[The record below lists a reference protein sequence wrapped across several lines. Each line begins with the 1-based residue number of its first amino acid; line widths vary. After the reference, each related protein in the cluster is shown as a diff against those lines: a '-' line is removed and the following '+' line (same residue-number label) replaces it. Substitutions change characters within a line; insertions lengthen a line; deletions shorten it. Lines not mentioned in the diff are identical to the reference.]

1 MDTRGGIKNLPLGS
15 IIDGYLVRAFL
26 RIFFSSLL
34 VTTSLYI
41 VVDFFDRITNF
52 LDNAIPVWTVIRYF
66 VYNAPLSIS
75 RVIGFATLFSTLFCL
90 GMAARTNEITAMRS
104 SGISVQRIALPLLI
118 LSMFICLS
126 TFFWNEALVPIFAH
140 RAQAIYKVE
149 IQKKQQQSLFGTR
162 EIWLRAQGSFINIGN
177 FDTRTNV
184 LEHVTVFLLNRDF
197 SLRGLVEV
205 PSARWNGHEWEAK
218 EATGWNI
225 LADGKLVRRKDTGLP
240 TISNTHDDRIFLL
253 YNRRI
258 KVVRGIKATQNFPMI
273 DQSNISQSIASQNRV
288 SGIGERSWFWL
299 VCLVWLVI
307 VFSNLGSSA
316 LFDPDEG
323 RNAEKAR
330 EILLLDDWVTPYE
343 NFLPALDKPVFFYWL
358 VAISFKLFG
367 LSEWSARLPSALAGL
382 GCIFLVY
389 RFARLQWG
397 LQEGL
402 WSSLVLITSLEFFLF
417 SRIVIFDMTL
427 TFFISLSLFSFYA
440 VTQTDNPR
448 AGKRHCL
455 LMYTAMGA
463 GTLVKGPIA
472 LVIPGAVIFFYLLLT
487 GKWFLLRRLN
497 IPLGAIVCFAVVAPW
512 YLWVEARNPGY
523 LRSFLWEE
531 HFVRYLTPHFSRTK
545 GWYYFFLV
553 LGIGFLPWS
562 FFIPV
567 TAKNLWNRTFTGANL
582 FLTLWVILPFA
593 FFSASNAKLPHYIL
607 PIYPALAILTG
618 QAVAAK
624 MQDTKRSR
632 ILYIPGIFIVTFIVY
647 LLVGSA
653 WPNLL
658 AGGMRSDVPQAV
670 SLRVL

>member
-1 MDTRGGIKNLPLGS
+1 
-15 IIDGYLVRAFL
+15 
-26 RIFFSSLL
+26 
-34 VTTSLYI
+34 
-41 VVDFFDRITNF
+41 
-52 LDNAIPVWTVIRYF
+52 
-66 VYNAPLSIS
+66 
-75 RVIGFATLFSTLFCL
+75 
-90 GMAARTNEITAMRS
+90 
-104 SGISVQRIALPLLI
+104 
-118 LSMFICLS
+118 
-126 TFFWNEALVPIFAH
+126 
-140 RAQAIYKVE
+140 
-149 IQKKQQQSLFGTR
+149 
-162 EIWLRAQGSFINIGN
+162 
-177 FDTRTNV
+177 
-184 LEHVTVFLLNRDF
+184 
-197 SLRGLVEV
+197 
-205 PSARWNGHEWEAK
+205 
-218 EATGWNI
+218 
-225 LADGKLVRRKDTGLP
+225 
-240 TISNTHDDRIFLL
+240 
-253 YNRRI
+253 
-258 KVVRGIKATQNFPMI
+258 MI

-299 VCLVWLVI
+299 VCLVCLVI

-330 EILLLDDWVTPYE
+330 EILLLGDWVTPYE
-343 NFLPALDKPVFFYWL
+343 NFLPTLDKPVFFYWL

-389 RFARLQWG
+389 RFARVQWG

-427 TFFISLSLFSFYA
+427 TFFISLALFSFYA
-440 VTQTDNPR
+440 VTQTDDPR

-455 LMYTAMGA
+455 LMYAAMGA

-472 LVIPGAVIFFYLLLT
+472 LVLSGMIIFFYLLVT
-487 GKWFLLRRLN
+487 RKWFLLRRLN

-523 LRSFLWEE
+523 LRYFLWEE

-545 GWYYFFLV
+545 SWYYFFLV

-658 AGGMRSDVPQAV
+658 ASDIRSDVPQSV
-670 SLRVL
+670 SLLLLYGTVISLVFGVFVAGDLKSVWKGQGPAFMCTAVTLALFFILAGKIVARASFRRAAKSTAQATAALIDRPDRLVFYDTYIEGLPFYLRIDKPIWLVQSREKGNIMGSFYVAEKRPAPAAGYGQVLFTFDEFADQRGKNELPLRIFLKEKNLPRLTQEVGAVPRRLTSFDEFILVSNR

>member
-1 MDTRGGIKNLPLGS
+1 
-15 IIDGYLVRAFL
+15 
-26 RIFFSSLL
+26 
-34 VTTSLYI
+34 
-41 VVDFFDRITNF
+41 
-52 LDNAIPVWTVIRYF
+52 
-66 VYNAPLSIS
+66 
-75 RVIGFATLFSTLFCL
+75 
-90 GMAARTNEITAMRS
+90 
-104 SGISVQRIALPLLI
+104 
-118 LSMFICLS
+118 
-126 TFFWNEALVPIFAH
+126 
-140 RAQAIYKVE
+140 
-149 IQKKQQQSLFGTR
+149 
-162 EIWLRAQGSFINIGN
+162 
-177 FDTRTNV
+177 
-184 LEHVTVFLLNRDF
+184 
-197 SLRGLVEV
+197 
-205 PSARWNGHEWEAK
+205 
-218 EATGWNI
+218 
-225 LADGKLVRRKDTGLP
+225 
-240 TISNTHDDRIFLL
+240 
-253 YNRRI
+253 
-258 KVVRGIKATQNFPMI
+258 MI

-299 VCLVWLVI
+299 VCLVCLVI

-330 EILLLDDWVTPYE
+330 EILLLGDWVTPYE
-343 NFLPALDKPVFFYWL
+343 NFLPTLDKPVFFYWL

-427 TFFISLSLFSFYA
+427 TFFISLALFSFYA
-440 VTQTDNPR
+440 VTQTDDPR

-455 LMYTAMGA
+455 LMYAAMGA

-472 LVIPGAVIFFYLLLT
+472 LVLSGMIIFFYLLVT
-487 GKWFLLRRLN
+487 RKWFLLRRLN

-523 LRSFLWEE
+523 LRYFLWEE

-607 PIYPALAILTG
+607 PIYPGLAILTG

-658 AGGMRSDVPQAV
+658 ASDIRSDVPQSV
-670 SLRVL
+670 SLLLLYRTVISLVFGVFVAGDLKSVWKGQGPAFMCTAVTLALFFILAGKIVARASFRRAAKSTAQATAALIDRPDRLVFYDTYIEGLPFYLRIDKPIWLVQSREKGNIMGSFYVAEKRPAPAAGYGQVLFTFDEFADQRGKNELPLRIFLKEKNLPRLTQEVGVVPRRITSFDEFILVSNR

>member
-1 MDTRGGIKNLPLGS
+1 
-15 IIDGYLVRAFL
+15 
-26 RIFFSSLL
+26 
-34 VTTSLYI
+34 
-41 VVDFFDRITNF
+41 
-52 LDNAIPVWTVIRYF
+52 
-66 VYNAPLSIS
+66 
-75 RVIGFATLFSTLFCL
+75 
-90 GMAARTNEITAMRS
+90 
-104 SGISVQRIALPLLI
+104 
-118 LSMFICLS
+118 
-126 TFFWNEALVPIFAH
+126 
-140 RAQAIYKVE
+140 
-149 IQKKQQQSLFGTR
+149 
-162 EIWLRAQGSFINIGN
+162 
-177 FDTRTNV
+177 
-184 LEHVTVFLLNRDF
+184 
-197 SLRGLVEV
+197 
-205 PSARWNGHEWEAK
+205 
-218 EATGWNI
+218 
-225 LADGKLVRRKDTGLP
+225 
-240 TISNTHDDRIFLL
+240 
-253 YNRRI
+253 
-258 KVVRGIKATQNFPMI
+258 MI

-427 TFFISLSLFSFYA
+427 TFFISLALFSFYA
-440 VTQTDNPR
+440 VTQTDDPR

-455 LMYTAMGA
+455 LMYAAMGA

-472 LVIPGAVIFFYLLLT
+472 LVLSGMIIFFYLLVT
-487 GKWFLLRRLN
+487 RKWFLLRRLN

-523 LRSFLWEE
+523 LRYFLWEE

-545 GWYYFFLV
+545 SWYYFFLV

-567 TAKNLWNRTFTGANL
+567 TAKNLWNRTSSDANL

-658 AGGMRSDVPQAV
+658 ASDIRSDVPQSV
-670 SLRVL
+670 SLLLLYGTVISLVFGVFVAGDLKSVWKGQGPAFMCTAVTLALFFILAGKIVARASFRRAAKSTAQATAALIDRPDRLVFYDTYIEGLPFYLRIDKPIWLVQSREKGNIMGSFYVAEKRPAPAAGYGQVLFTFDEFADQRGKNELPLRIFLKEKNLPRLTQEVGVVPRRLTSFDEFILVSNR

>member
-1 MDTRGGIKNLPLGS
+1 M
-15 IIDGYLVRAFL
+15 
-26 RIFFSSLL
+26 
-34 VTTSLYI
+34 
-41 VVDFFDRITNF
+41 
-52 LDNAIPVWTVIRYF
+52 
-66 VYNAPLSIS
+66 
-75 RVIGFATLFSTLFCL
+75 
-90 GMAARTNEITAMRS
+90 
-104 SGISVQRIALPLLI
+104 
-118 LSMFICLS
+118 
-126 TFFWNEALVPIFAH
+126 
-140 RAQAIYKVE
+140 
-149 IQKKQQQSLFGTR
+149 
-162 EIWLRAQGSFINIGN
+162 
-177 FDTRTNV
+177 
-184 LEHVTVFLLNRDF
+184 
-197 SLRGLVEV
+197 
-205 PSARWNGHEWEAK
+205 
-218 EATGWNI
+218 
-225 LADGKLVRRKDTGLP
+225 
-240 TISNTHDDRIFLL
+240 
-253 YNRRI
+253 
-258 KVVRGIKATQNFPMI
+258 
-273 DQSNISQSIASQNRV
+273 
-288 SGIGERSWFWL
+288 
-299 VCLVWLVI
+299 
-307 VFSNLGSSA
+307 
-316 LFDPDEG
+316 FDPDEG

-427 TFFISLSLFSFYA
+427 TFFISLALFSFYA
-440 VTQTDNPR
+440 VTQTDDPR

-455 LMYTAMGA
+455 LMYAAMGA

-472 LVIPGAVIFFYLLLT
+472 LVLSGMIIFFYLLVT
-487 GKWFLLRRLN
+487 RKWFLLRRLN

-523 LRSFLWEE
+523 LRYFLWEE

-545 GWYYFFLV
+545 SWYYFFLV

-658 AGGMRSDVPQAV
+658 ASDIRSDVPQSV
-670 SLRVL
+670 SLLLLYGTVISLVFGVFVAGDLKSVWKGQGPAFMCTAVTLALFFILAGKIVARASFRRAAKSTAQATAALIDRPDRLVFYDTYIEGLPFYLRIDKPIWLVQSREKGNIMGSFYVAEKRPAPAAGYGQVLFTFDEFADQRGKNELPLRIFLKEKNLPRLTQEVGVVPRRLTSFDEFILVSNR

>member
-1 MDTRGGIKNLPLGS
+1 
-15 IIDGYLVRAFL
+15 
-26 RIFFSSLL
+26 
-34 VTTSLYI
+34 
-41 VVDFFDRITNF
+41 
-52 LDNAIPVWTVIRYF
+52 
-66 VYNAPLSIS
+66 
-75 RVIGFATLFSTLFCL
+75 
-90 GMAARTNEITAMRS
+90 
-104 SGISVQRIALPLLI
+104 
-118 LSMFICLS
+118 
-126 TFFWNEALVPIFAH
+126 
-140 RAQAIYKVE
+140 
-149 IQKKQQQSLFGTR
+149 
-162 EIWLRAQGSFINIGN
+162 
-177 FDTRTNV
+177 
-184 LEHVTVFLLNRDF
+184 
-197 SLRGLVEV
+197 
-205 PSARWNGHEWEAK
+205 
-218 EATGWNI
+218 
-225 LADGKLVRRKDTGLP
+225 
-240 TISNTHDDRIFLL
+240 
-253 YNRRI
+253 
-258 KVVRGIKATQNFPMI
+258 MI

-299 VCLVWLVI
+299 VCLVCLVI

-330 EILLLDDWVTPYE
+330 EILLLGDWVTPYE
-343 NFLPALDKPVFFYWL
+343 NFLPTLDKPVFFYWL

-389 RFARLQWG
+389 RFARVQWG

-427 TFFISLSLFSFYA
+427 TFFISLALFSFYA
-440 VTQTDNPR
+440 VTQTDDPR

-455 LMYTAMGA
+455 LMYAAMGA

-472 LVIPGAVIFFYLLLT
+472 LVLSGMIIFFYLLVT
-487 GKWFLLRRLN
+487 RKWFLLRRLN

-523 LRSFLWEE
+523 LRYFLWEE

-658 AGGMRSDVPQAV
+658 ASDIRSDVSQSV
-670 SLRVL
+670 SLLLLYGTVISLVFGVFVAGDLKSVWKGQGPAFMCTAVTLALFFILAGKIVARASFRRAAKSTAQATAALIDRPDRLVFYDTYIEGLPFYLRIDKPIWLVQSREKGNIMGSFYVAEKRPAPAAGYGQVLFTFDEFADQRGKNELPLRIFLKEKNLPRLTQEVGVVPRRLTSFDEFILVSNR

>member
-1 MDTRGGIKNLPLGS
+1 
-15 IIDGYLVRAFL
+15 
-26 RIFFSSLL
+26 
-34 VTTSLYI
+34 
-41 VVDFFDRITNF
+41 
-52 LDNAIPVWTVIRYF
+52 
-66 VYNAPLSIS
+66 
-75 RVIGFATLFSTLFCL
+75 
-90 GMAARTNEITAMRS
+90 
-104 SGISVQRIALPLLI
+104 
-118 LSMFICLS
+118 
-126 TFFWNEALVPIFAH
+126 
-140 RAQAIYKVE
+140 
-149 IQKKQQQSLFGTR
+149 
-162 EIWLRAQGSFINIGN
+162 
-177 FDTRTNV
+177 
-184 LEHVTVFLLNRDF
+184 
-197 SLRGLVEV
+197 
-205 PSARWNGHEWEAK
+205 
-218 EATGWNI
+218 
-225 LADGKLVRRKDTGLP
+225 
-240 TISNTHDDRIFLL
+240 
-253 YNRRI
+253 
-258 KVVRGIKATQNFPMI
+258 MI

-299 VCLVWLVI
+299 VCLVCLVI

-330 EILLLDDWVTPYE
+330 EILLLGDWVTPYE
-343 NFLPALDKPVFFYWL
+343 NFLPTLDKPVFFYWL

-389 RFARLQWG
+389 RFARVQWG

-427 TFFISLSLFSFYA
+427 TFFISLALFSFYA
-440 VTQTDNPR
+440 VTQTDDPR

-455 LMYTAMGA
+455 LMYAAMGA

-472 LVIPGAVIFFYLLLT
+472 LVLSGMIIFFYLLVT
-487 GKWFLLRRLN
+487 RKWFLLRRLN

-523 LRSFLWEE
+523 LRYFLWEE

-624 MQDTKRSR
+624 IQDTKRSR
-632 ILYIPGIFIVTFIVY
+632 ILYIVFGKAKARLSCVLPLPLLSFSFWPGRLWQELHSVVRQSQPRRQR
-647 LLVGSA
+647 LL
-653 WPNLL
+653 
-658 AGGMRSDVPQAV
+658 
-670 SLRVL
+670 

>member
-1 MDTRGGIKNLPLGS
+1 
-15 IIDGYLVRAFL
+15 
-26 RIFFSSLL
+26 
-34 VTTSLYI
+34 
-41 VVDFFDRITNF
+41 
-52 LDNAIPVWTVIRYF
+52 
-66 VYNAPLSIS
+66 
-75 RVIGFATLFSTLFCL
+75 
-90 GMAARTNEITAMRS
+90 
-104 SGISVQRIALPLLI
+104 
-118 LSMFICLS
+118 
-126 TFFWNEALVPIFAH
+126 
-140 RAQAIYKVE
+140 
-149 IQKKQQQSLFGTR
+149 
-162 EIWLRAQGSFINIGN
+162 
-177 FDTRTNV
+177 
-184 LEHVTVFLLNRDF
+184 
-197 SLRGLVEV
+197 
-205 PSARWNGHEWEAK
+205 
-218 EATGWNI
+218 
-225 LADGKLVRRKDTGLP
+225 
-240 TISNTHDDRIFLL
+240 
-253 YNRRI
+253 
-258 KVVRGIKATQNFPMI
+258 MI

-299 VCLVWLVI
+299 VCLVCLVI

-330 EILLLDDWVTPYE
+330 EILLLGDWVTPYE
-343 NFLPALDKPVFFYWL
+343 NFLPTLDKPVFFYWL

-427 TFFISLSLFSFYA
+427 TFFISLALFSFYA
-440 VTQTDNPR
+440 VTQTDDPR

-455 LMYTAMGA
+455 LMYAAMGA

-472 LVIPGAVIFFYLLLT
+472 LVLSGMIIFFYLLVT
-487 GKWFLLRRLN
+487 RKWFLLRRLN

-523 LRSFLWEE
+523 LRYFLWEE

-658 AGGMRSDVPQAV
+658 ASDIRSDVSQSV
-670 SLRVL
+670 SLLLLYGTVISLVFGVFVAGDLKSVWKGQGPAFMCTAVTLALFFILAGKIVARASFRRAAKSTAQATAALIDRPDRLVFYDTYIEGLPFYLRIDKPIWLVQSREKGNIMGSFYVAEKRPAPAAGYGQVLFTFDEFADQRGKNELPLRIFLKEKNLPRLTQEVGVVPRRLTSFDEFILVSNR

>member
-1 MDTRGGIKNLPLGS
+1 
-15 IIDGYLVRAFL
+15 
-26 RIFFSSLL
+26 
-34 VTTSLYI
+34 
-41 VVDFFDRITNF
+41 
-52 LDNAIPVWTVIRYF
+52 
-66 VYNAPLSIS
+66 
-75 RVIGFATLFSTLFCL
+75 
-90 GMAARTNEITAMRS
+90 
-104 SGISVQRIALPLLI
+104 
-118 LSMFICLS
+118 
-126 TFFWNEALVPIFAH
+126 
-140 RAQAIYKVE
+140 
-149 IQKKQQQSLFGTR
+149 
-162 EIWLRAQGSFINIGN
+162 
-177 FDTRTNV
+177 
-184 LEHVTVFLLNRDF
+184 
-197 SLRGLVEV
+197 
-205 PSARWNGHEWEAK
+205 
-218 EATGWNI
+218 
-225 LADGKLVRRKDTGLP
+225 
-240 TISNTHDDRIFLL
+240 
-253 YNRRI
+253 
-258 KVVRGIKATQNFPMI
+258 MI

-299 VCLVWLVI
+299 VCLVCLVI

-330 EILLLDDWVTPYE
+330 EILLLGDWVTPYE
-343 NFLPALDKPVFFYWL
+343 NFLPTLDKPVFFYWL

-389 RFARLQWG
+389 LFARLQWG

-427 TFFISLSLFSFYA
+427 TFFISLALFSFYA
-440 VTQTDNPR
+440 VTQTDDPR

-455 LMYTAMGA
+455 LMYAAMGA

-472 LVIPGAVIFFYLLLT
+472 LVLSGMIIFFYLLVT
-487 GKWFLLRRLN
+487 RKWFLLRRLN

-523 LRSFLWEE
+523 LRYFLWEE

-607 PIYPALAILTG
+607 PIYPGLAILTG

-658 AGGMRSDVPQAV
+658 ASDIRSDVPQSV
-670 SLRVL
+670 SLLLLYGTVISLVFGVFVAGDLKSVWKGQGPAFMCTAVTLALFFILAGKIVARASFRRAAKSTAQATAALIDRPDRLVFYDTYIEGLPFYLRIDKPIWLVHSREKGNIMGSFYVAEKRPAPAAGYGQVLFTFDEFADQRGKNELPLRIFLKEKNLPRLTQEVGVVPRRITSFDEFILVSNR

>member
-1 MDTRGGIKNLPLGS
+1 
-15 IIDGYLVRAFL
+15 
-26 RIFFSSLL
+26 
-34 VTTSLYI
+34 
-41 VVDFFDRITNF
+41 
-52 LDNAIPVWTVIRYF
+52 
-66 VYNAPLSIS
+66 
-75 RVIGFATLFSTLFCL
+75 
-90 GMAARTNEITAMRS
+90 
-104 SGISVQRIALPLLI
+104 
-118 LSMFICLS
+118 
-126 TFFWNEALVPIFAH
+126 
-140 RAQAIYKVE
+140 
-149 IQKKQQQSLFGTR
+149 
-162 EIWLRAQGSFINIGN
+162 
-177 FDTRTNV
+177 
-184 LEHVTVFLLNRDF
+184 
-197 SLRGLVEV
+197 
-205 PSARWNGHEWEAK
+205 
-218 EATGWNI
+218 
-225 LADGKLVRRKDTGLP
+225 
-240 TISNTHDDRIFLL
+240 
-253 YNRRI
+253 
-258 KVVRGIKATQNFPMI
+258 MI

-299 VCLVWLVI
+299 VCLVCLVI

-427 TFFISLSLFSFYA
+427 TFFISLALFSFYA
-440 VTQTDNPR
+440 VTQTDDPR

-455 LMYTAMGA
+455 LMYAAMGA

-472 LVIPGAVIFFYLLLT
+472 LVLSGMIIFFYLLVT
-487 GKWFLLRRLN
+487 RKWFLLRRLN

-523 LRSFLWEE
+523 LRYFLWEE

-545 GWYYFFLV
+545 SWYYFFLV

-567 TAKNLWNRTFTGANL
+567 TAKNLWNRTSSDANL

-658 AGGMRSDVPQAV
+658 ASDIRSDVPQSVSLLLLYGTVISLVFGVFVAGDLKSVWKGQGAAFMCTAV
-670 SLRVL
+670 SLALFFILAGQIVARASFRRAAKSIAQATAASIDRPDRLVFYDTYIEGLPFYLRIDKPIWLVQSREKGNIMGSFYVAEKRPAPAAGYGQVLFTFDEFADQRGKNELPLRIFLKEKNLPRLTQEVGVVPRRLTSFDEFILVSNR

>member
-1 MDTRGGIKNLPLGS
+1 
-15 IIDGYLVRAFL
+15 
-26 RIFFSSLL
+26 
-34 VTTSLYI
+34 
-41 VVDFFDRITNF
+41 
-52 LDNAIPVWTVIRYF
+52 
-66 VYNAPLSIS
+66 
-75 RVIGFATLFSTLFCL
+75 
-90 GMAARTNEITAMRS
+90 
-104 SGISVQRIALPLLI
+104 
-118 LSMFICLS
+118 
-126 TFFWNEALVPIFAH
+126 
-140 RAQAIYKVE
+140 
-149 IQKKQQQSLFGTR
+149 
-162 EIWLRAQGSFINIGN
+162 
-177 FDTRTNV
+177 
-184 LEHVTVFLLNRDF
+184 
-197 SLRGLVEV
+197 
-205 PSARWNGHEWEAK
+205 
-218 EATGWNI
+218 
-225 LADGKLVRRKDTGLP
+225 
-240 TISNTHDDRIFLL
+240 
-253 YNRRI
+253 
-258 KVVRGIKATQNFPMI
+258 MI

-299 VCLVWLVI
+299 VCLVCLVI

-427 TFFISLSLFSFYA
+427 TFFISLALFSFYA
-440 VTQTDNPR
+440 VTQTDDPR

-455 LMYTAMGA
+455 LMYAAMGA

-472 LVIPGAVIFFYLLLT
+472 LVLSGMIIFFYLLVT
-487 GKWFLLRRLN
+487 RKWFLLRRLN

-523 LRSFLWEE
+523 LRYFLWEE

-567 TAKNLWNRTFTGANL
+567 TAKNLWNRTSSDANL

-658 AGGMRSDVPQAV
+658 ASDIRSDVPQSVLLLLLYGTAISLVFGVFVAGDLKSVWKGQGAAFMCTAV
-670 SLRVL
+670 SLALFFILAGQIVARASFRRAAKSIAQATAASIDRPDRLVFYDTYIEGLPFYLRIDKPIWLVQSREKGNIMGSFYVAEKRPAPAAGYGQVLFTFDEFADQRGKNELPLRIFLKEKNLPRLTQEVGVVPRRLTSFDEFILVSNR

>member
-1 MDTRGGIKNLPLGS
+1 
-15 IIDGYLVRAFL
+15 
-26 RIFFSSLL
+26 
-34 VTTSLYI
+34 
-41 VVDFFDRITNF
+41 
-52 LDNAIPVWTVIRYF
+52 
-66 VYNAPLSIS
+66 
-75 RVIGFATLFSTLFCL
+75 
-90 GMAARTNEITAMRS
+90 
-104 SGISVQRIALPLLI
+104 
-118 LSMFICLS
+118 
-126 TFFWNEALVPIFAH
+126 
-140 RAQAIYKVE
+140 
-149 IQKKQQQSLFGTR
+149 
-162 EIWLRAQGSFINIGN
+162 
-177 FDTRTNV
+177 
-184 LEHVTVFLLNRDF
+184 
-197 SLRGLVEV
+197 
-205 PSARWNGHEWEAK
+205 
-218 EATGWNI
+218 
-225 LADGKLVRRKDTGLP
+225 
-240 TISNTHDDRIFLL
+240 
-253 YNRRI
+253 
-258 KVVRGIKATQNFPMI
+258 MI

-288 SGIGERSWFWL
+288 SDIGERSWFWL
-299 VCLVWLVI
+299 VCLVCLVI

-330 EILLLDDWVTPYE
+330 EILLLGDWVTPYE
-343 NFLPALDKPVFFYWL
+343 NFLPTLDKPVFFYWL

-367 LSEWSARLPSALAGL
+367 LSEWSARLPSALAAL

-427 TFFISLSLFSFYA
+427 TFFISLALFSFYA
-440 VTQTDNPR
+440 VTQTDDPR

-455 LMYTAMGA
+455 LMYAAMGA

-472 LVIPGAVIFFYLLLT
+472 LVLSGMIIFFYLLVT
-487 GKWFLLRRLN
+487 RKWFLLRRLN

-523 LRSFLWEE
+523 LRYFLWEE

-545 GWYYFFLV
+545 SWYYFFLV

-658 AGGMRSDVPQAV
+658 ASDIRSDVLQSV
-670 SLRVL
+670 SLLLLYGTVISLVFGVFVAGDLKSVWKGQGPAFMCTAVTLALFFILAGKIVARASFRRAAKSTAQATAALIDRPDRLVFYDTYIEGLPFYLRIDKPIWLVQSREKGNIMGSFYVAEKRPAPAAGYGQVLFTFDEFADQRGKNELPLRIFLKEKNLPRLTQEVGVVPRRLTSFDEFILVSNR

>member
-1 MDTRGGIKNLPLGS
+1 
-15 IIDGYLVRAFL
+15 
-26 RIFFSSLL
+26 
-34 VTTSLYI
+34 
-41 VVDFFDRITNF
+41 
-52 LDNAIPVWTVIRYF
+52 
-66 VYNAPLSIS
+66 
-75 RVIGFATLFSTLFCL
+75 
-90 GMAARTNEITAMRS
+90 
-104 SGISVQRIALPLLI
+104 
-118 LSMFICLS
+118 
-126 TFFWNEALVPIFAH
+126 
-140 RAQAIYKVE
+140 
-149 IQKKQQQSLFGTR
+149 
-162 EIWLRAQGSFINIGN
+162 
-177 FDTRTNV
+177 
-184 LEHVTVFLLNRDF
+184 
-197 SLRGLVEV
+197 
-205 PSARWNGHEWEAK
+205 
-218 EATGWNI
+218 
-225 LADGKLVRRKDTGLP
+225 
-240 TISNTHDDRIFLL
+240 
-253 YNRRI
+253 
-258 KVVRGIKATQNFPMI
+258 MI
-273 DQSNISQSIASQNRV
+273 DQSNISQSIAGQNRV

-299 VCLVWLVI
+299 VCLVCLVI
-307 VFSNLGSSA
+307 VFSSLGSSA
-316 LFDPDEG
+316 LFEPDEG

-330 EILLLDDWVTPYE
+330 EILLLGDWVTPYQ
-343 NFLPALDKPVFFYWL
+343 NFLPTLDKPIFFYWL

-427 TFFISLSLFSFYA
+427 TLFISLALFSFYA
-440 VTQTDNPR
+440 VTQTDDPR

-455 LMYTAMGA
+455 LMYAAMGA

-497 IPLGAIVCFAVVAPW
+497 ILLGTIVYFAVVAPW
-512 YLWVEARNPGY
+512 YLWVESRNPGY
-523 LRSFLWEE
+523 LRYFLWEE

-545 GWYYFFLV
+545 TWYYFFLV

-582 FLTLWVILPFA
+582 LLTLWVILPFA

-624 MQDTKRSR
+624 MQDPKRSR
-632 ILYIPGIFIVTFIVY
+632 ILYIPGIFIVAFIVY
-647 LLVGSA
+647 LLVGAA

-658 AGGMRSDVPQAV
+658 ARDIRSDVPQSVSLLLLYGTIISLVFGVFVAGDLKSVWKGQGAAFMCTAV
-670 SLRVL
+670 SLALFFILAGQIVARASFRRAAKSTAQATAALIDRPDRLVFYDTYIEGLLFYLRIDKPIWLVQSPEKGNIMGSFYVAEKRPAPAAGYGQVLFTFEEFAAQCGKNELPLRIFLKEKNLPRLTKEVGAVPRRLTSFDDFVLVSNRCRAETDNSSIRLR

>member
-1 MDTRGGIKNLPLGS
+1 
-15 IIDGYLVRAFL
+15 
-26 RIFFSSLL
+26 
-34 VTTSLYI
+34 
-41 VVDFFDRITNF
+41 
-52 LDNAIPVWTVIRYF
+52 
-66 VYNAPLSIS
+66 
-75 RVIGFATLFSTLFCL
+75 
-90 GMAARTNEITAMRS
+90 
-104 SGISVQRIALPLLI
+104 
-118 LSMFICLS
+118 
-126 TFFWNEALVPIFAH
+126 
-140 RAQAIYKVE
+140 
-149 IQKKQQQSLFGTR
+149 
-162 EIWLRAQGSFINIGN
+162 
-177 FDTRTNV
+177 
-184 LEHVTVFLLNRDF
+184 
-197 SLRGLVEV
+197 
-205 PSARWNGHEWEAK
+205 
-218 EATGWNI
+218 
-225 LADGKLVRRKDTGLP
+225 
-240 TISNTHDDRIFLL
+240 
-253 YNRRI
+253 
-258 KVVRGIKATQNFPMI
+258 MI

-299 VCLVWLVI
+299 VCLVCLVI

-427 TFFISLSLFSFYA
+427 TFFISLALFSFYA
-440 VTQTDNPR
+440 VTQTDDPR

-455 LMYTAMGA
+455 LMYAAMGA

-472 LVIPGAVIFFYLLLT
+472 LVLSGMIIFFYLLVT
-487 GKWFLLRRLN
+487 RKWFLLRRLN

-523 LRSFLWEE
+523 LRYFLWEE

-545 GWYYFFLV
+545 SWYYFFLV

-567 TAKNLWNRTFTGANL
+567 TAKNLWNRTSSDANL

-658 AGGMRSDVPQAV
+658 ASDIRSDVPQSVLLLLLYGTAISLVFGVFVAGDLKSVWKGQGAAFMCTAV
-670 SLRVL
+670 SLALFFILAGQIVARASFRRAAKSIAQATAASIDRPDRLVFYDTYIEGLPFYLRIDKPIWLVQSREKGNIMGSFYVAEKRPAPAAGYGQVLFTFDEFADQRGKNELPLRIFLKEKNLPRLTQEVGVVPRRLTSFDEFILVSNR

>member
-1 MDTRGGIKNLPLGS
+1 
-15 IIDGYLVRAFL
+15 
-26 RIFFSSLL
+26 
-34 VTTSLYI
+34 
-41 VVDFFDRITNF
+41 
-52 LDNAIPVWTVIRYF
+52 
-66 VYNAPLSIS
+66 
-75 RVIGFATLFSTLFCL
+75 
-90 GMAARTNEITAMRS
+90 
-104 SGISVQRIALPLLI
+104 
-118 LSMFICLS
+118 
-126 TFFWNEALVPIFAH
+126 
-140 RAQAIYKVE
+140 
-149 IQKKQQQSLFGTR
+149 
-162 EIWLRAQGSFINIGN
+162 
-177 FDTRTNV
+177 
-184 LEHVTVFLLNRDF
+184 
-197 SLRGLVEV
+197 
-205 PSARWNGHEWEAK
+205 
-218 EATGWNI
+218 
-225 LADGKLVRRKDTGLP
+225 
-240 TISNTHDDRIFLL
+240 
-253 YNRRI
+253 
-258 KVVRGIKATQNFPMI
+258 MI

-299 VCLVWLVI
+299 VCLVCLVI
-307 VFSNLGSSA
+307 VFSSLGSSA
-316 LFDPDEG
+316 LFEPDEG

-330 EILLLDDWVTPYE
+330 EILLLGDWVTPYQ
-343 NFLPALDKPVFFYWL
+343 NFLPTLDKPIFFYWL

-427 TFFISLSLFSFYA
+427 TFFISLALFSFYA
-440 VTQTDNPR
+440 VTQTDDPR

-455 LMYTAMGA
+455 LMYAAMGA

-472 LVIPGAVIFFYLLLT
+472 LVLSGMIIFFYLLVT
-487 GKWFLLRRLN
+487 RKWFLLRRLN

-523 LRSFLWEE
+523 LRYFLWEE

-545 GWYYFFLV
+545 SWYYFFLV

-658 AGGMRSDVPQAV
+658 ASDIRSDVPQSV
-670 SLRVL
+670 SLLLLYGTVISLVFGVFVAGDLKSVWKGQGPAFMCTAVTLALFFILAGKIVARASFRRAAKSTAQATAALIDRPDRLVFYDTYIEGLPFYLRIDKPIWLVQSREKGNIMGSFYVAEKRPAPAAGYGQVLFTFDEFADQRGKNELPLRIFLKEKNLPRLTQEVGVVPRRLTSFDEFILVSNR

>member
-1 MDTRGGIKNLPLGS
+1 
-15 IIDGYLVRAFL
+15 
-26 RIFFSSLL
+26 
-34 VTTSLYI
+34 
-41 VVDFFDRITNF
+41 
-52 LDNAIPVWTVIRYF
+52 
-66 VYNAPLSIS
+66 
-75 RVIGFATLFSTLFCL
+75 
-90 GMAARTNEITAMRS
+90 
-104 SGISVQRIALPLLI
+104 
-118 LSMFICLS
+118 
-126 TFFWNEALVPIFAH
+126 
-140 RAQAIYKVE
+140 
-149 IQKKQQQSLFGTR
+149 
-162 EIWLRAQGSFINIGN
+162 
-177 FDTRTNV
+177 
-184 LEHVTVFLLNRDF
+184 
-197 SLRGLVEV
+197 
-205 PSARWNGHEWEAK
+205 
-218 EATGWNI
+218 
-225 LADGKLVRRKDTGLP
+225 
-240 TISNTHDDRIFLL
+240 
-253 YNRRI
+253 
-258 KVVRGIKATQNFPMI
+258 MI

-299 VCLVWLVI
+299 VCLVCLVI

-330 EILLLDDWVTPYE
+330 EILLLGDWVTPYE
-343 NFLPALDKPVFFYWL
+343 NFLPTLDKPVFFYWL

-427 TFFISLSLFSFYA
+427 TFFISLALFSFYA
-440 VTQTDNPR
+440 VTQTDDPR

-455 LMYTAMGA
+455 LMYAAMGA

-472 LVIPGAVIFFYLLLT
+472 LVLSGMIIFFYLLVT
-487 GKWFLLRRLN
+487 RKWFLLRRLN

-523 LRSFLWEE
+523 LRYFLWEE

-545 GWYYFFLV
+545 SWYYFFLV

-567 TAKNLWNRTFTGANL
+567 TAKNLWNRTSSDANL

-658 AGGMRSDVPQAV
+658 ASDIRSDVPQSV
-670 SLRVL
+670 SLLLLYGTVISLVFGVFVAGDLKSVWKGQGPAFMCTAVTLALFFILAGKIVARASFRRAAKSTAQATAALIDRPDRLVFYDTYIEGLPFYLRIDKPIWLVQSPEKGNIMGSFYVAEKRPAPAAGYGQVLFTFDEFADQRGKNELPLRIFLKEKNLPRLTQEVGAVPRRLTSFDEFILVSNR